1 MHQLPFVVWR
11 DYLLQYQKLMG
22 EIDALYLPYVETAAS
37 QIAFVVVIS
46 TIITPILVKKLSQNL
61 K

>member
-1 MHQLPFVVWR
+1 VAGLSIAVP
-11 DYLLQYQKLMG
+11 KLMG
-22 EIDALYLPYVETAAS
+22 EIDALYLPYVDTATS

-46 TIITPILVKKLSQNL
+46 TIITPNLVKKLS